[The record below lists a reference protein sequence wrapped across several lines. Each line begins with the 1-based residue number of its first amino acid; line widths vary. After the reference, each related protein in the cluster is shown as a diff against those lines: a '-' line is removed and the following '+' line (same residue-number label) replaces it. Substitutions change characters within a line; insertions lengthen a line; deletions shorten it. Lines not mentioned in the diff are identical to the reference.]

1 MVVLKPV
8 LVSPVVWNYHF
19 KSNFQITE
27 GYDLTNANNRQ
38 ASLSK
43 FVRKIKNEANF
54 NLAQLCCQQTDGNNF
69 WKQDFKNWLQ
79 F

>member
-1 MVVLKPV
+1 MVVVLKPV

-19 KSNFQITE
+19 KFNFQITE
-27 GYDLTNANNRQ
+27 GYDLTNANNRE

-43 FVRKIKNEANF
+43 FVRKINYKKKA

-69 WKQDFKNWLQ
+69 WKQDLNWLQ